1 MLAGVLHY
9 FQLSSSMRVGV
20 SFSGG
25 PERRCLQRIR
35 CGLLLLVWLTGPAFA
50 STIFKYRDAEG
61 VWHYTDK
68 SPGGGKSVEILQL
81 YGSTPAQQRTVYVEK
96 RGDAAHPQLV
106 VVNKNYAPVEV
117 QLELTGLDNV
127 RAVQVP
133 KRVLIPGRRESQ
145 VVALEPAQAGKP
157 LRYNY
162 QLRWQL
168 GDPAAN
174 PSTVAYQ
181 PPVPERGSYPISQGF
196 NGSYSHFTDGNRYAL
211 DIAMPTGTA
220 VRAARGG
227 LVVSVQD
234 GNSGGGES
242 ISYRGQT
249 NSIYILH
256 DDSTFGVYAHIRQGS
271 ALVTPGLRVRTG
283 QIVAQSGNTG
293 YSTGP
298 HLHFA
303 VLRNAGLKWQSVP
316 FKVALA
322 SGVVTPAKGLVLS
335 NEKAA
340 PEVAVAETTKAWV
353 SPGL

>member
-1 MLAGVLHY
+1 MRAGIQSTGEAGRRHVRLA
-9 FQLSSSMRVGV
+9 
-20 SFSGG
+20 
-25 PERRCLQRIR
+25 RCS
-35 CGLLLLVWLTGPAFA
+35 LLLLVWLAGPAFA
-50 STIFKYRDAEG
+50 ATIFKYRDAEG
-61 VWHYTDK
+61 VWHYSDK
-68 SPGGGKSVEILQL
+68 SPGGGKNVEIMQL
-81 YGSTPAQQRTVYVEK
+81 YGSTPAQQRTVFVEK
-96 RGDAAHPQLV
+96 RGDATHPQLV
-106 VVNKNYAPVEV
+106 VVNNNYAPVEV

-127 RAVQVP
+127 RSVQVP
-133 KRVLIPGRRESQ
+133 TRVLIPGRRERQ
-145 VVALEPAQAGKP
+145 IVALEPAQVGKP

-168 GDPAAN
+168 GDPAAT
-174 PSTVAYQ
+174 PSVVAYQ
-181 PPVPERGSYPISQGF
+181 PPVPERGSFPVSQGF
-196 NGSYSHFTDGNRYAL
+196 NGSYSHFTNSNRYAL

-242 ISYRGQT
+242 TSYRGQT

-256 DDSTFGVYAHIRQGS
+256 EDGTFGVYAHLRQGS
-271 ALVTPGLRVRTG
+271 ALVASGLRVRTG

-303 VLRNAGLKWQSVP
+303 VLRNAGLKWESVP

-322 SGVVTPAKGLVLS
+322 GGVVTPAKGLVLS

-340 PEVAVAETTKAWV
+340 PEVAVVETNKAWG